1 MTPPRQLFSD
11 SKTAVRRAVAEQA
24 APPPSSSIVAGQPS
38 NTVEVR
44 SPAPPPDIAYSTKPA
59 AAPSPRRPDTVDSF
73 VPESG
78 DFDSFLAE
86 EGREGGRSQDRSVQE
101 GESSEEEGGN
111 PMVARLDDSVE
122 VESYAVANGSHV
134 TAAQED
140 SSEDEQGGNPVVAR
154 PKDSSEDEAA
164 QEGAQKVENNLDDFL
179 DS

>member
-1 MTPPRQLFSD
+1 MLPFDLCKCVCIKGVLVNAVCANAFRKMGFVQMGFRQMGW
-11 SKTAVRRAVAEQA
+11 R
-24 APPPSSSIVAGQPS
+24 
-38 NTVEVR
+38 
-44 SPAPPPDIAYSTKPA
+44 
-59 AAPSPRRPDTVDSF
+59 PRRPDTVDSF

-86 EGREGGRSQDRSVQE
+86 EGREGARGQERSVQE

-122 VESYAVANGSHV
+122 VESYAAANGSHV

-140 SSEDEQGGNPVVAR
+140 SSEDEQGGNPMVTR

-164 QEGAQKVENNLDDFL
+164 QEGAQMVENNLDDFL